1 MSAVRFS
8 KPSHDEKHPICDY
21 FCIPRS
27 RPAVGSAC
35 LSAAAPNLMKKFHI
49 GSIILGITL
58 LLFLIWKIGIADLW
72 RELALLGWGLA
83 PLILMEGVADV
94 FHTLGWSHCLTGT
107 QRSLPFFRLF
117 RIRLAGYAFNYLT
130 PTAALGGEVTKGT
143 LLTTDNGGTTAAT
156 GVLIG
161 KLALTL
167 AQLLFV
173 ALGSILTLWRVALP
187 AGVWP
192 AMLAGN
198 ALLALGVIGFLLVQ
212 KYGKLGVLVRWL
224 VAHHCGGKILQKAA
238 DHVTEVDNELRLFF
252 KQRQRDLPLAML
264 WHTLGYACGIVQSW
278 FFLYLL
284 TDDASLRVAA
294 GIWFL
299 GSWFDFLT
307 FAIPLGIGIQ
317 EATRIVA
324 LTALGF
330 DSVMGLAYGVT
341 LRLEQVFWAGCGL
354 LCYATL
360 LSQMAKTG
368 LTPAK
373 ADA

>member
-1 MSAVRFS
+1 MKRF
-8 KPSHDEKHPICDY
+8 HTG
-21 FCIPRS
+21 CI
-27 RPAVGSAC
+27 V
-35 LSAAAPNLMKKFHI
+35 
-49 GSIILGITL
+49 LGIAL
-58 LLFLIWKIGIADLW
+58 LLFLIWKIGISELW
-72 RELALLGWGLA
+72 GELALLGWGLA
-83 PLILMEGVADV
+83 PLILIEGVADI
-94 FHTLGWSHCLTGT
+94 FHTLGWRHCLTGT
-107 QRSLPFFRLF
+107 QRSLPFSRLF
-117 RIRLAGYAFNYLT
+117 RIRLAGYSINYLT

-143 LLTTDNGGTTAAT
+143 LLSTANSGATAAT

-173 ALGSILTLWRVALP
+173 ALGSIFTLWKVPLP
-187 AGVWP
+187 TGVWP

-198 ALLALGVIGFLLVQ
+198 ALLAAGVIGFLLVQ
-212 KYGKLGVLVRWL
+212 KYGKLGALVRWL
-224 VAHHCGGKILQKAA
+224 VGHKVGGKTLQRAA
-238 DHVTEVDNELRLFF
+238 EQVTEVDQEMRRFY
-252 KQRQRDLPLAML
+252 KERQRDLPFAML

-284 TDDASLRVAA
+284 TDNASFRVAA

-324 LTALGF
+324 LKALGF

-341 LRLEQVFWAGCGL
+341 LRLEQLFWAGCGL
-354 LCYATL
+354 LFYATL
-360 LSQMAKTG
+360 LSEKAKTE

>member
-1 MSAVRFS
+1 
-8 KPSHDEKHPICDY
+8 
-21 FCIPRS
+21 
-27 RPAVGSAC
+27 
-35 LSAAAPNLMKKFHI
+35 MKKFHT
-49 GSIILGITL
+49 GSILLGIAL
-58 LLFLIWKIGIADLW
+58 LLILIWKIGIGDLW
-72 RELALLGWGLA
+72 GELARLGWGMV
-83 PLILMEGVADV
+83 PLILIEGVADV
-94 FHTLGWSHCLTGT
+94 FHTLGWRHCLTGT
-107 QRSLPFFRLF
+107 QRSLAFSRLF
-117 RIRLAGYAFNYLT
+117 RIRLAGYSINYLT
-130 PTAALGGEVTKGT
+130 PTASLGGEVTKGT
-143 LLTTDNGGTTAAT
+143 LLTSDSGGATAAT

-173 ALGSILTLWRVALP
+173 ALGSILTLWGVSLP

-198 ALLALGVIGFLLVQ
+198 ALLAAGVIGFLLIQ
-212 KYGKLGVLVRWL
+212 KYGKLGALVRWS
-224 VAHHCGGKILQKAA
+224 VKHHLGGKLLQKAA
-238 DHVTEVDNELRLFF
+238 VHVTEVDNELRIFYR
-252 KQRQRDLPLAML
+252 QRRRDLPLAMI
-264 WHTLGYACGIVQSW
+264 WHTLGYACGILQSW

-317 EATRIVA
+317 EATRVVA
-324 LTALGF
+324 LKALGF

-354 LCYATL
+354 LAYTTL
-360 LSQMAKTG
+360 LSEKSKSKLA
-368 LTPAK
+368 PAN